1 MNLKSSNLYSVVLPI
16 SISML
21 GTAILVAY
29 LSPWSAVVT
38 DATMYLRMAQE
49 IQKGHWHIDHWLRGS
64 YAGPPLYP
72 LLVAISEWFFMDFEK
87 AGTIVS
93 ITASSLLVVPIF
105 FFTRYFYS
113 VSVAWFIIPIAILNP
128 HYLLYASLPLT
139 ESLFTLIFLSCLL
152 LTYRALKSK
161 IPLLWCAVGILS
173 GAAWITRDVGIIIP
187 FISMCW
193 VIMDRWLNKLS
204 FKNIVKNAALFTL
217 GIMIIAV
224 PVKLMMFLDL
234 RNVSDLPV
242 NSITSQLM
250 MPDLRDAME
259 REAYLGGLN
268 KDSTDYAFVEAL
280 KNPPSIGVILKNPDF
295 ILKRFVSNCVEVA
308 KSIHLIL
315 GTVFIVFVFV
325 GILAAIF
332 YGKKESDVLIGQL
345 LYPGVYVLFYILFY
359 TLAGGFTGA
368 IGPERY
374 LVPLIP
380 VFGVWAVGGM
390 GKINNL
396 ADKINLRHAGIVAS
410 LLCLGLILI
419 TFKNDLIQIKHD
431 LDASKN
437 KIELFKMA
445 GTGFKKL
452 VGKPGASK
460 ITIMARSPFLPYYA
474 GADWVV
480 TPYGEYRDIV
490 KFAKNR
496 NVDFLNVD
504 KQSVLLRPQLSFLM
518 NPRVNIPE
526 MEKYYWISSKKNPE
540 EHYLVLYKM
549 NRS

>member
-1 MNLKSSNLYSVVLPI
+1 
-16 SISML
+16 
-21 GTAILVAY
+21 
-29 LSPWSAVVT
+29 
-38 DATMYLRMAQE
+38 
-49 IQKGHWHIDHWLRGS
+49 
-64 YAGPPLYP
+64 
-72 LLVAISEWFFMDFEK
+72 
-87 AGTIVS
+87 
-93 ITASSLLVVPIF
+93 
-105 FFTRYFYS
+105 
-113 VSVAWFIIPIAILNP
+113 
-128 HYLLYASLPLT
+128 
-139 ESLFTLIFLSCLL
+139 
-152 LTYRALKSK
+152 
-161 IPLLWCAVGILS
+161 
-173 GAAWITRDVGIIIP
+173 
-187 FISMCW
+187 MCW
-193 VIMDRWLNKLS
+193 VIMDRWFNKLS

-250 MPDLRDAME
+250 MPDLRDTME
-259 REAYLGGLN
+259 REEYMGGLN
-268 KDSTDYAFVEAL
+268 KDSTDYTFVEAR
-280 KNPPSIGVILKNPDF
+280 KNPPSIGVILENSDF

-308 KSIHLIL
+308 KSIHVIL

-345 LYPGVYVLFYILFY
+345 LYPGVYVIFYILFY
-359 TLAGGFTGA
+359 SLAGGFTGA

-480 TPYGEYRDIV
+480 MHYGKYQEIV

-496 NVDFLNVD
+496 KVDFLSVD

-526 MEKYYWISSKKNPE
+526 MEKYFWISSKKNPE